1 MDKIMTDKTRIF
13 KKVRENWQKDRKMV
27 LWDDRLSI
35 WMSTKGTDLTRARK
49 ISVEDIEE
57 VSLGTQSDIV
67 WEKAKKK
74 LAFNG
79 DQAFTISFKLATR
92 LAPLY
97 LVAEDSVTAR
107 AWVEGLSRIRDRVMR
122 MTSRQR
128 HTWWLWEKFKAADK
142 DGNGTLTKSEVK
154 SFFNSINL
162 RNGIFELK
170 IIFFHS
176 LKILQKHEPC
186 EL

>member
-1 MDKIMTDKTRIF
+1 MTDKTRIF

-74 LAFNG
+74 LAFHG
-79 DQAFTISFKLATR
+79 DQAFTISFKL
-92 LAPLY
+92 
-97 LVAEDSVTAR
+97 
-107 AWVEGLSRIRDRVMR
+107 
-122 MTSRQR
+122 
-128 HTWWLWEKFKAADK
+128 
-142 DGNGTLTKSEVK
+142 N
-154 SFFNSINL
+154 
-162 RNGIFELK
+162 
-170 IIFFHS
+170 
-176 LKILQKHEPC
+176 
-186 EL
+186 

>member
-1 MDKIMTDKTRIF
+1 MTDKTRIF

-74 LAFNG
+74 LAFHG

-97 LVAEDSVTAR
+97 LVAEDAVTAR

-162 RNGIFELK
+162 RNGVCVNLKSIFLA
-170 IIFFHS
+170 S
-176 LKILQKHEPC
+176 SKILEKHEPRQ
-186 EL
+186 L